1 MNTLITAIG
10 SFSASAIGTY
20 PKLIDTIKWAAKTE
34 GLILDPTYTE
44 KAFHALKMYA
54 NNGIIKPNSNVV
66 FWHTGG
72 LLNLMAT
79 HQI

>member
-44 KAFHALKMYA
+44 KAFHALKCMQT
-54 NNGIIKPNSNVV
+54 
-66 FWHTGG
+66 TG
-72 LLNLMAT
+72 
-79 HQI
+79 